1 MTNTHFEHFH
11 VKTHYCLRHCTEGA
25 EDILDERVFL
35 ELLVM
40 CSAVRHDHQR
50 HRGQR
55 HMLTL
60 TVLGFK
66 TVHRGRGGH
75 PGREGAAGT
84 ARSGGPGVPAGARRH
99 ARRRQLARHPVPR
112 CAPLLSL
119 SALLLPIVAILT
131 PLHWAF
137 AAGRL
142 HLSMDPWLRAATVG
156 GVCCEGILLMC
167 VSPGQKAALRIACAV
182 VRPHNTPDANFL
194 CLSR

>member
-1 MTNTHFEHFH
+1 LAS
-11 VKTHYCLRHCTEGA
+11 KLCTEGA
-25 EDILDERVFL
+25 EDILDEKVLR
-35 ELLVM
+35 ELLA
-40 CSAVRHDHQR
+40 AVDLEYLLERVGMHAAVNWHD
-50 HRGQR
+50 
-55 HMLTL
+55 TL
-60 TVLGFK
+60 SLGA
-66 TVHRGRGGH
+66 
-75 PGREGAAGT
+75 P
-84 ARSGGPGVPAGARRH
+84 
-99 ARRRQLARHPVPR
+99 
-112 CAPLLSL
+112 PLLSL